1 MLLEAGADANKAVI
15 NSGLTPLHIAAHY
28 GHEAVVKVLLESGVD
43 ANMAS
48 DKGVTPL
55 QMATQGGQPAVV
67 KVLLEAGADANKAS
81 NTGCTPL

>member
-43 ANMAS
+43 ANI
-48 DKGVTPL
+48 TWRL
-55 QMATQGGQPAVV
+55 I
-67 KVLLEAGADANKAS
+67 KVLRHCRWLRRVAS
-81 NTGCTPL
+81 RRC